1 MPHLLAGESLVLPTL
16 HRHWVLLARDLI
28 APLLGGAALIV
39 LVDVGLARAG
49 LGSPNF
55 ELIFTLVVLA
65 GVGLWVLVAWL
76 KWASAALTV
85 TDQRVILEEGIFQRS
100 SKVIPLERV
109 QDVATNQTLL
119 GRILNYG
126 QVEIDAAGAKGAE
139 IFPYVGSPETLR
151 DQVFVLSE
159 QLRRGL

>member
-1 MPHLLAGESLVLPTL
+1 MPQLLAGESLVVPTL
-16 HRHWVLLARDLI
+16 HRHWVMLARDLAI
-28 APLLGGAALIV
+28 PILGGAVLIG
-39 LVDVGLARAG
+39 LVDGMMSRAG
-49 LGSPNF
+49 LGGPTF
-55 ELIFTLVVLA
+55 DLVFTLVVLA
-65 GVGLWVLVAWL
+65 AVGLWALIVWL

-85 TDQRVILEEGIFQRS
+85 TDQRVILEEGIFTRS

-119 GRILNYG
+119 GRVLNYG